1 VRFRCANF
9 KAETIEGVCEI
20 TGMEKYLVNRVQ
32 YMYGNFQYEN
42 KVEIIKAMYYL
53 VEVAHKSVTH
63 THTRASNFCTKSS
76 TLKVCNKIQLP
87 TPENFVRI
95 FLQDHHCQENTQK

>member
-1 VRFRCANF
+1 
-9 KAETIEGVCEI
+9 
-20 TGMEKYLVNRVQ
+20 
-32 YMYGNFQYEN
+32 MYGNFQYEN

-53 VEVAHKSVTH
+53 VEVAHKSVTYTH
-63 THTRASNFCTKSS
+63 THKNVTRASNFYTKSS
-76 TLKVCNKIQLP
+76 TLKVCIKIQLP